1 MDSLIFNFK
10 NNNCNFMQE
19 IKKYNKQPKYHN
31 KSFPHH
37 SSNTFHHSIWTA
49 RAMETMWNDES
60 KWFYQVLIKDH
71 IKNEYK
77 NLSLFLAFYHD
88 IGKMDGDFQNTIKP
102 HHPQYGYNLLI
113 NNFESFSK
121 EMFSCIEYNYP
132 TSHFKTHKILG
143 ILAIISLCHQDF
155 GNVMQGKMK
164 INDYLE
170 KMFYNVENFPGF
182 KFHILDF
189 NLILRLNLLIS
200 FADVIGAR
208 PIYYPNNFRSKWN
221 MLNYNINITDS
232 NISPWENYRY
242 EESAEQITKQ
252 ILFLFQKITNNKLN
266 MNEQGIASENI
277 ERKIKNIKINNK
289 TYEILVGVVSEGTLL
304 YKAMGNFI
312 TQSMHQN
319 YKKASWYASSHT
331 AEIYTGLEGIGGNY
345 KYIFETIKNIELI
358 YLDHPRNIETLYQI
372 ILNNNKFNHNKKIS
386 LIHLLQ
392 FAFGINA
399 SPDFQKKLQKKLI
412 KGEKI
417 IILDEETFGS
427 NDNTMKRWSYHNL
440 DIRIMEEIICY
451 FGLDGYMATKIRKFD
466 SGTFHEEIA
475 ICRSYEN
482 VKIKKLEKIVDGR
495 KILLN
500 SIDMIQHIMEI
511 PNIMDIIIEF
521 QLGGNKKEKKEIIK
535 KNIKKI
541 FGFKIGGKN
550 KRNKNIRKHKGINQN
565 TGNLN
570 KGYKY
575 SKKILKNGL
584 KQIVKN

>member
-1 MDSLIFNFK
+1 MDSLVFEFK
-10 NNNCNFMQE
+10 NNDCHRE
-19 IKKYNKQPKYHN
+19 IKKYNKQPKYN
-31 KSFPHH
+31 FKSFPHH

-49 RAMETMWNDES
+49 RAMETMWNDRS
-60 KWFYQVLIKDH
+60 KWFYQVLIEDQ
-71 IKNEYK
+71 INDEYK

-88 IGKMDGDFQNTIKP
+88 IGKMDGDFESTIKP
-102 HHPQYGYNLLI
+102 HHPENGYNLLI
-113 NNFESFSK
+113 NNFDSISK
-121 EMFSCIEYNYP
+121 EMFGCIKYKYP
-132 TSHFKTHKILG
+132 ASHWKTYKMLG
-143 ILAIISLCHQDF
+143 ILSIISLCHQDF
-155 GNVMQGKMK
+155 GNVMQKK
-164 INDYLE
+164 ISIIDYLR
-170 KMFYNVENFPGF
+170 KIFFNVEKFPSF
-182 KFHILDF
+182 KFHILDY
-189 NLILRLNLLIS
+189 NLILRLTLLIS

-208 PIYYPNNFRSKWN
+208 PVSFPNNYKSEWN
-221 MLNYNINITDS
+221 ILNYNIDQNDFT
-232 NISPWENYRY
+232 ISPWDKYKYNEYAL
-242 EESAEQITKQ
+242 EITKEVL
-252 ILFLFQKITNNKLN
+252 ILFQKVTNTKLN
-266 MNEQGIASENI
+266 MNEQGLASENI
-277 ERKIKNIKINNK
+277 ERKVKNIKINNQ

-304 YKAMGNFI
+304 YKAMGDFI

-331 AEIYTGLEGIGGNY
+331 AEIYTGREGIGGNY
-345 KYIFETIKNIELI
+345 KYIFEVTKNIELI
-358 YLDHPRNIETLYQI
+358 YLDNPRNIETLYQI
-372 ILNNNKFNHNKKIS
+372 ILHNNKWNYNKKIS

-399 SPDFQKKLQKKLI
+399 SPEFQKKLMKKLI

-417 IILDEETFGS
+417 VILDEDTFGS

-451 FGLDGYMATKIRKFD
+451 FGLDGYMARKIRKFD

-500 SIDMIQHIMEI
+500 SIDMIYHILDI
-511 PNIMDIIIEF
+511 PNIMDNIFEF
-521 QLGGNKKEKKEIIK
+521 QLGGNKKDKKEMIR

-550 KRNKNIRKHKGINQN
+550 RKNKKIRKHKGINQN

-570 KGYKY
+570 KGYRY
-575 SKKILKNGL
+575 SKKILKNGQ
-584 KQIVKN
+584 KQIEKK